1 MNEGDPSMNEGAV
14 SAGGTV
20 ESGVDTRSAAGV
32 LILRTT
38 ESGPRLATLEAGGL
52 VSLPRSEVGPGET
65 GETAARRAARHFV
78 GVEVRLVESL
88 GETTDIVDG
97 DAVSTEYWLGSAR
110 LGDLLRPGAQPP
122 ASFALRWLD
131 LEEAVDAL
139 DSDSERDLVA
149 RFALRPQPARQRTFA
164 SAEHRDLTRDI
175 EAFRDRTVS
184 RVAAT
189 EGPEHLEALLRACDE
204 IERAEGRLA
213 RGDDA
218 GARRAR
224 ARAER
229 ETLAVLDAQER
240 VVSLRRA
247 LARFPADEGPADEIA
262 VPADGEPVSF
272 DALLAVHTALDAAL
286 QETERATARRRRAQL
301 QAAVAIGSTMIA
313 VVLLASSGVFTQAP
327 DETAAIT
334 FGAGRLAFFFA
345 LVGTLGGLVSE
356 SLGALRET
364 DRARRV
370 GLPLGAATGGLAG
383 LALGALLTGGLTGVP
398 AGTSVALTLACV
410 FAAGWFGRQALPR

>member
-1 MNEGDPSMNEGAV
+1 MKERAGSVGGAV
-14 SAGGTV
+14 
-20 ESGVDTRSAAGV
+20 ESESVTRTAAGV

-52 VSLPRSEVGPGET
+52 VSLPRSEVGSSET

-88 GETTDIVDG
+88 GETAEIVNG
-97 DAVSTEYWLGSAR
+97 DSVSTEYWLGSAR

-131 LEEAVDAL
+131 FEDAL
-139 DSDSERDLVA
+139 DALHSDSERDLVA
-149 RFALRPQPARQRTFA
+149 RFARRPQPARQQAFA
-164 SAEHRDLTRDI
+164 STEHRDLARDI

-184 RVAAT
+184 RVTAT
-189 EGPEHLEALLRACDE
+189 DDPEHLEVLLRACDE

-213 RGDDA
+213 RGDDS

-247 LARFPADEGPADEIA
+247 LGRFPADGGPTDGVA

-286 QETERATARRRRAQL
+286 QDQERAMLRRRRAQL
-301 QAAVAIGSTMIA
+301 QAAVAIGLTMIT
-313 VVLLASSGVFTQAP
+313 VVLLASFGVFTPAS

-334 FGAGRLAFFFA
+334 FGTGGLAFVFA

-356 SLGALRET
+356 SLGALRDT
-364 DRARRV
+364 DRAHRV

-410 FAAGWFGRQALPR
+410 FAAGWFGRRALPS